1 MAGVHPE
8 NLVRHDAKNRAGALA
23 DEDLVEQFLRGDKF
37 DSDDAFRALVA
48 RHGPMVLGICRLI
61 LDQEADAE
69 DAFHAIF
76 LILARR
82 GASIRNRAMLAE
94 RLHGLAH
101 RTAVKARVNTV
112 RRRYLERQS
121 VSMCPSQL
129 VPDSQHDDAVWNALR
144 PVLHDEVRRL
154 PNKYRV
160 PVILSYLEG
169 KSNDEV
175 AALLQWPVG
184 TVRGRLSRAR
194 SLLRSRLVRRGMAIS
209 ADFLVTSMSDGVVF
223 AEIVPADLVNR
234 TVRFVQ
240 KFSPRLA
247 AADPPST
254 PS

>member
-1 MAGVHPE
+1 MPRTVPE
-8 NLVRHDAKNRAGALA
+8 PLA
-23 DEDLVEQFLRGDKF
+23 DEDLVEQFLGGDKF

-82 GASIRNRAMLAE
+82 GASIRNRAMVVE
-94 RLHGLAH
+94 RLHGLRASNCGQG
-101 RTAVKARVNTV
+101 TCQYSP

-129 VPDSQHDDAVWNALR
+129 QCPTASTRMCGPGALR

-169 KSNDEV
+169 KTNDEV

-194 SLLRSRLVRRGMAIS
+194 SLLRSRLVRREMAIS